1 MTHALLL
8 IDWQLG
14 FDVPDDAPNM
24 WGGAR
29 NNPDAEANALRLL
42 AGWRVAA
49 LPIFHIRHDSTSP
62 ESALRLDKPGGA
74 FKPDFRP
81 QLDEREIAKHA
92 NSGFIGTTLE
102 ADLRGLGATHLT
114 VAGLTTNHCVSTTV
128 RMAGNFGFAVNL
140 VGEACATF
148 DRTAAD
154 GTFYPAQL
162 VHDLSLA
169 NIDREFCNVVSVE
182 TALAAI

>member
-14 FDVPDDAPNM
+14 FDDGTL

-29 NNPDAEANALRLL
+29 NNPDAEGEALKLL
-42 AGWRVAA
+42 MAWRAAG
-49 LPIFHIRHDSTSP
+49 LSIFHIRHDSQSP

-74 FKPDFRP
+74 FKPAFVPRAG
-81 QLDEREIAKHA
+81 EHEIVKHV
-92 NSGFIGTTLE
+92 NSGFIGTTLL
-102 ADLRGLGATHLT
+102 ADLRGLEVENLT

-128 RMAGNFGFAVNL
+128 RMAGNYGFDVNL
-140 VGEACATF
+140 VGDACATF
-148 DRTAAD
+148 DRTGAD
-154 GTFYPAQL
+154 GTVYPAQL

-169 NIDREFCNVVSVE
+169 NIDGEFCTVVDVKA
-182 TALAAI
+182 ALAEI

>member
-14 FDVPDDAPNM
+14 FDVPGI
-24 WGGAR
+24 WGGER
-29 NNPDAEANALRLL
+29 NNPEAEDKALALLSAWRDA
-42 AGWRVAA
+42 GQ
-49 LPIFHIRHDSTSP
+49 PIFHIRHDSQSRG
-62 ESALRLDKPGGA
+62 SALRLDKAGGA
-74 FKPDFRP
+74 FKPKFVP
-81 QLDEREIAKHA
+81 LSGEHEIVKHV

-102 ADLRGLGATHLT
+102 ADLRGLGTAQVT

-128 RMAGNFGFAVNL
+128 RMAENLGFDVNL

-148 DRTAAD
+148 DRTGAD
-154 GTFYPAQL
+154 GTVYPAQL

-169 NIDREFCNVVSVE
+169 NIDGEFCKVISVE
-182 TALAAI
+182 AALADL

>member
-14 FDVPDDAPNM
+14 FDDDAL

-29 NNPDAEANALRLL
+29 NNPDAEGNALKLL
-42 AGWRVAA
+42 MAWRAAA

-62 ESALRLDKPGGA
+62 ESALRLDRPGGA
-74 FKPDFRP
+74 FKPAFLPRAG
-81 QLDEREIAKHA
+81 EIEIVKHV
-92 NSGFIGTTLE
+92 NSGFIGTTLDV
-102 ADLRGLGATHLT
+102 DLRALGVDKLT
-114 VAGLTTNHCVSTTV
+114 VAGLSTIHCVSTTV
-128 RMAGNFGFAVNL
+128 RMAGNLGFDVNL

-154 GTFYPAQL
+154 GTVYPAQL

-169 NIDREFCNVVSVE
+169 NIDGEFCDVVTVQA
-182 TALAAI
+182 ALAAI